1 MTQAGKSFHNVVE
14 GLRHRAARPAVFG
27 VVLMAVALS
36 ACTEAS
42 ERVDAIAREGA
53 KGVVT
58 ETIATR
64 FPQVPKQLIT
74 PFTDCIID
82 NADALEIRVFAKS
95 AVIGVDDTTVATV
108 RTVLERP
115 ETVRCLSQ
123 NSLGL
128 TGTLG

>member
-1 MTQAGKSFHNVVE
+1 MTRAGTTFHNIVE

-27 VVLMAVALS
+27 VVLMAVGLS

-42 ERVDAIAREGA
+42 QRVDAIAREGA

>member
-82 NADALEIRVFAKS
+82 NSDALEIRVFAKS

>member
-1 MTQAGKSFHNVVE
+1 MSDTEVLRPGRRAFAVLFAM
-14 GLRHRAARPAVFG
+14 GLGLGAT
-27 VVLMAVALS
+27 

-42 ERVDAIAREGA
+42 QRVDTMAREGA

-58 ETIATR
+58 EAIATR

-74 PFTDCIID
+74 PFTNCIID

-95 AVIGVDDTTVATV
+95 AIVGVDDTTVATI
-108 RTVLERP
+108 RTVLSRP

-123 NSLGL
+123 SSLNVPSLSG
-128 TGTLG
+128 